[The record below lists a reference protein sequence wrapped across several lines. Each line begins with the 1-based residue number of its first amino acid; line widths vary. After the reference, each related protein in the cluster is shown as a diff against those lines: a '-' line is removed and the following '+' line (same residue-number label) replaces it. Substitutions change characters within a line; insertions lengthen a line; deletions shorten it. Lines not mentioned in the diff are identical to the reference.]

1 LRKSWE
7 DEEGLGKLGY
17 NLVMEEKYFQIAIDG
32 PVGVGSSTTAKL
44 LAEKLGFIFID
55 TGAMYRAATYLA
67 MTKLGL
73 VDDEKE
79 IVKCLKNSK
88 IEVVQPEGE
97 NKDGRLITIILDGE
111 DISWKIRT
119 EEISRN
125 VPTIAAMPE
134 VRKVL
139 VKIQQNIAK
148 NHNVVMEGRDITHRV
163 LPNAD
168 LKIYLTADETERA
181 ERKYKQLLMKS
192 EVVTLDQV
200 LADLKKR
207 DETDMNRSTD
217 PLKIVEGVWVL
228 DTTKINIDEV
238 VDMIIEKFESIKG
251 VKD

>member
-1 LRKSWE
+1 
-7 DEEGLGKLGY
+7 
-17 NLVMEEKYFQIAIDG
+17 MENKVFQIAIDG

-55 TGAMYRAATYLA
+55 TGAMYRAATYLSI
-67 MTKLGL
+67 TKLGSVEDESKL
-73 VDDEKE
+73 VEL
-79 IVKCLKNSK
+79 LKKSG
-88 IEVVQPEGE
+88 IEVIQPEGDK
-97 NKDGRLITIILDGE
+97 KDGRLITILLDGE

-125 VPTIAAMPE
+125 VPVVAAMPE

-139 VKIQQNIAK
+139 VGIQQNIAK

-168 LKIYLTADETERA
+168 LKIYLTADEKERA
-181 ERKYKQLLMKS
+181 QRKYKQLLIKS

-200 LADLKKR
+200 LVDLKKR

-228 DTTKINIDEV
+228 DTTRLNIDEV
-238 VDMIIEKFESIKG
+238 VEMIINRFELIRGAKE
-251 VKD
+251 